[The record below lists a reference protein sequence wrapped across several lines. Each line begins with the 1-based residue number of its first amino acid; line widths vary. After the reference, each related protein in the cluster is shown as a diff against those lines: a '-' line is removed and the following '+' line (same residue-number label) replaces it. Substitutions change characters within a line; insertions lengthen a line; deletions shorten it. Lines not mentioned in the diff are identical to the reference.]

1 MQIVLGSRGD
11 YAVRAVLY
19 LARHPGWQRRRE
31 ISTAMEIP
39 DKYLPQILGGLVAAG
54 IARSTVGRRGGYEL
68 ARTPD
73 RVSLREVVEAAE
85 GPLQADRCLLRGGP
99 CHWVERCALHDA
111 WTSAGNALTERLAA
125 TTFDALAR
133 RDEELELDLH
143 TRGAGRTGS
152 HAPHIHDG
160 TPGTS
165 R

>member
-11 YAVRAVLY
+11 YAVRAVLF
-19 LARHPGWQRRRE
+19 LARYPGRQRRRE
-31 ISTAMEIP
+31 ISAAMEIP
-39 DKYLPQILGGLVAAG
+39 DKYLPQILGALVAAG
-54 IARSTVGRRGGYEL
+54 IARSTAGRLGGYEL

-111 WTSAGNALTERLAA
+111 WTEAGDALSERLAA
-125 TTFDALAR
+125 TTFAELAR
-133 RDEELELDLH
+133 RDEDLERSSKL
-143 TRGAGRTGS
+143 RGSLRSGS
-152 HAPHIHDG
+152 HAPLIHDPR
-160 TPGTS
+160 PGP